1 MSAGKAFPVLAV
13 AIILA
18 SSLCVPFGIPG
29 SDADIDKGTASS
41 PLKYLRID
49 TPTAANE
56 TFCVMSGGAVEVSEA
71 EGLEVT
77 RCTLGFGLS
86 VKDGGL
92 SGTLRGTGTIKVELF
107 NADTNEDLAFWIH
120 SILYTGAADDPL
132 DSLSCEVEESA
143 GKTFYVRMGGHVDI
157 GMSNAENVSVS
168 PSGCGLSLSGTKAE
182 GAVSGTSTITISGNG
197 YFEPLSGDAFS
208 IAIVPVAS
216 GQGVEVQTGNR
227 DSPLASLDVG
237 ASDAAGKTFY
247 VRTGGAVAIDMSDA
261 ENVSVSPSGC
271 GLSLVGTE
279 VWGTVSGA
287 SAITITGDGH
297 FRPLSTDRFIIVIIP
312 TGGGQGT
319 GIQTGS
325 MDEPL
330 DSLSVNADD
339 AAGMTFYV
347 RVGGSVSVADVSDDS
362 VSFTVESVS
371 PSDCGL
377 SVGSS
382 GLSGTLSRACT
393 VNATGNADIG
403 GNFEILHFTI
413 IAVDSG
419 SSGAF
424 AHTIEYYDRG
434 ELVGTQTESG
444 GQPYMT
450 VTMSQVEPARSGWTF
465 TGWSASQSGSA
476 SGWKNGSR
484 VDVGPTPLKVYASWG
499 RTVTYDANGGTMDG
513 DSTAIVL
520 EGKTLTL
527 RTDAYRDGYSFDGWY
542 DARDGGS
549 LMQSPLSPPGDM
561 VLYAHWTKA
570 PDTALVVAAP
580 PDVYAVVGERA
591 CFDVSVSP
599 PAQSVELNVAALGSW
614 SPAVDG
620 STVSFTPT
628 ASGMQVMTVTASADG
643 YSSGIAVVKVHV
655 DDVLRFVNEP
665 VASCRIT
672 GASR

>member
-1 MSAGKAFPVLAV
+1 MSSRSFSLLA
-13 AIILA
+13 ILMILA
-18 SSLCVPFGIPG
+18 SALCVPSGMPCA
-29 SDADIDKGTASS
+29 DADIDKGTASS
-41 PLKYLRID
+41 PLKSLRTD
-49 TPTAANE
+49 TLTAANE

-77 RCTLGFGLS
+77 GCTLGFGLA

-92 SGTLRGTGTIKVELF
+92 SGTLRGVGTVRVELF
-107 NADTNEDLAFWIH
+107 NADSNENLAFWIH

-132 DSLSCEVEESA
+132 DSLSCEAEESA
-143 GKTFYVRMGGHVDI
+143 GKTFYVRTGGHVGI
-157 GMSNAENVSVS
+157 GMSNAENVSIT
-168 PSGCGLSLSGTKAE
+168 PSGCGLFLSGTKVE
-182 GAVSGTSTITISGNG
+182 GSVSGTSTITISGNG
-197 YFEPLSGDAFS
+197 YFEPLSGDGFS
-208 IAIVPVAS
+208 ITIVPVAS
-216 GQGVEVQTGNR
+216 GQG
-227 DSPLASLDVG
+227 A
-237 ASDAAGKTFY
+237 
-247 VRTGGAVAIDMSDA
+247 
-261 ENVSVSPSGC
+261 
-271 GLSLVGTE
+271 
-279 VWGTVSGA
+279 
-287 SAITITGDGH
+287 
-297 FRPLSTDRFIIVIIP
+297 
-312 TGGGQGT
+312 

-325 MDEPL
+325 QDEPL

-339 AAGMTFYV
+339 AAGRTFYV
-347 RVGGSVSVADVSDDS
+347 RVGGSVSVTDISDDS

-371 PSDCGL
+371 PTDCGL
-377 SVGSS
+377 SVSS
-382 GLSGTLSRACT
+382 TGLSGTLSRACT
-393 VNATGNADIG
+393 IDANGNADIG
-403 GNFEILHFTI
+403 GNFGTLHFTI
-413 IAVDSG
+413 IAVGSG
-419 SSGAF
+419 SPSTF

-444 GQPYMT
+444 VQPYMM
-450 VTMSQVEPARSGWTF
+450 VTISQAEPARSGWTF

-476 SGWKNGSR
+476 NGWKNWSR

-499 RTVTYDANGGTMDG
+499 RTVTYDANGGSLEG
-513 DSTAIVL
+513 GASAVVL

-549 LMQSPLSPPGDM
+549 LVQSPLSPPGDM

-570 PDTALVVAAP
+570 PDTALAVAAP

-599 PAQSVELNVAALGSW
+599 PAQGVELNVAAPGSW

-643 YSSGIAVVKVHV
+643 YSSGIAVIKVHV